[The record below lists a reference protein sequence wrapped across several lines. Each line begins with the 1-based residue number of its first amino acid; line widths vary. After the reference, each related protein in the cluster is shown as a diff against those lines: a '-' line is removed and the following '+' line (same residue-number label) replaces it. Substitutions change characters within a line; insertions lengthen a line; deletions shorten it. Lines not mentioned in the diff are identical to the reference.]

1 VASGE
6 DCFNEDGSDWTTS
19 ASPWAL
25 DLTSAPR
32 AELLDNLGI
41 PHEQV
46 NDIGVGY
53 LLEFRDPDNIALEL
67 FAPPGDPLRPPPRSS
82 VCRATTGISRAFQA
96 GQTSPRGQLHLVDP
110 LKFSAPSEALRIV
123 PRHLTSA
130 KAAARRSGSARVADR
145 TDCRQP

>member
-6 DCFNEDGSDWTTS
+6 DCFNEDGSGWTTS

-67 FAPPGDPLRPPPRSS
+67 FAPPGDPLP
-82 VCRATTGISRAFQA
+82 T
-96 GQTSPRGQLHLVDP
+96 
-110 LKFSAPSEALRIV
+110 
-123 PRHLTSA
+123 
-130 KAAARRSGSARVADR
+130 AAAVIRVPSNHRDFPSLPSWSDEPPWAAAPRRPIEVLCTLKG
-145 TDCRQP
+145 P